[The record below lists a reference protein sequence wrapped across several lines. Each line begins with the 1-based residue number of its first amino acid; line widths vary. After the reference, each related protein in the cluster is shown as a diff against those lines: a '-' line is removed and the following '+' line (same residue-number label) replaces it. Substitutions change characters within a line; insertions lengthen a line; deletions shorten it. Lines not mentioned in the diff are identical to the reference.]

1 MSCTLGLVYFGIFC
15 NVYEYLRILTG
26 TSYTRL
32 HCVVVVVCL
41 RNYFPSYFVHREN
54 VLNIKEIL
62 SWRISELYTI
72 MVYRKAIILETYGNC
87 LFEWFIKCL
96 DEKVSIGKF
105 DDLLRTI

>member
-1 MSCTLGLVYFGIFC
+1 MSCTLGLVYFGLFC

-62 SWRISELYTI
+62 SWKITELYNNGI
-72 MVYRKAIILETYGNC
+72 QKGHYPRLMVIVYLNG
-87 LFEWFIKCL
+87 
-96 DEKVSIGKF
+96 
-105 DDLLRTI
+105 LLNV